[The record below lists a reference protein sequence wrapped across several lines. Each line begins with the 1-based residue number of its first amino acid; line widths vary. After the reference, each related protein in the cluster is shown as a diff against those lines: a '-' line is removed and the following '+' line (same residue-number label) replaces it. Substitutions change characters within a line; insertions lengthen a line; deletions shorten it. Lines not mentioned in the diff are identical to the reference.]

1 MLRTRNDLINDYNNL
16 TMLTHIHIWNFA
28 IVEALDIELESGLS
42 VLTGETGAGKSILLD
57 ALGLALGDRAD
68 STVIR
73 HGESR
78 AEISVTFNTSQA
90 TNAEVWL
97 KEHELDSEHECIIR
111 RTVNEKGPSK
121 AFINGKPAT
130 VQQLREL
137 AEMLV
142 DLHGQHEHQSLMKA
156 EVQQQLLDDY
166 ASHSDLVSKVSTSF
180 SEWNKLNTE
189 FKKLNSA
196 KNEQD
201 HRLDLLRYQVNE
213 LETLNLQTGES
224 EKLDIEHKRL
234 SNASQLLQTT
244 ELALHVLQEN
254 DKDSI
259 SQQLSHFTLELQQLG
274 KTDNK
279 LNEIAGL
286 LDNAMIQVNEASSEL
301 HQYVDN
307 LELDPQRLSYLDER
321 ISTIHNLAR
330 KHHVNPDELPALL
343 EDLQK
348 ELDSIENADGHLE
361 KLQQDIVITASTYQ
375 QAANDLSKS
384 RTNVAKILSTKVS
397 ENMQE
402 LGMEGG
408 TFEVA
413 LNAYEAESFHANG
426 NEQIEFL
433 VSANPGSP
441 AKSLSKVASGGE
453 ISRISLAIQVITAES
468 TRIPTLI
475 FDEVDVGIGG
485 RVAEIVGRKLKQLA
499 NHRQVICV
507 THLAQVAAL
516 GDHHLQVSKQS
527 DSATTISQID
537 YLGTQQRVKELAR
550 MMGGIEITEQ
560 TLSHAEEMLS
570 KVGNG

>member
-1 MLRTRNDLINDYNNL
+1 
-16 TMLTHIHIWNFA
+16 MLTHIHIWNFA
-28 IVEALDIELESGLS
+28 IVEALDIELEPGLS

-78 AEISVTFNTSQA
+78 AEISVTFDTRHS
-90 TNAEVWL
+90 TNAEAWL

-111 RTVNEKGPSK
+111 RTVSEKGPSK

-156 EVQQQLLDDY
+156 DVQQQLLDDY
-166 ASHSDLVSKVSTSF
+166 ANHADLVRKVADSF
-180 SEWNKLNTE
+180 KQWNKLNHE
-189 FKKLNSA
+189 FKKLSSA

-201 HRLDLLRYQVNE
+201 NRLDLIRYQVNE
-213 LETLNLQTGES
+213 LESLNLQVGES
-224 EKLDIEHKRL
+224 KKLDVEYKRL
-234 SNASQLLQTT
+234 SNASQLIQTT
-244 ELALHVLQEN
+244 EQTLHALEES
-254 DKDSI
+254 DKGSV

-274 KTDNK
+274 KTDNT
-279 LNEIAGL
+279 LNAIASL
-286 LDNAMIQVNEASSEL
+286 LDNAMIQISEASSEL
-301 HQYVDN
+301 HQYVDS

-321 ISTIHNLAR
+321 IGTIHNLAR
-330 KHHVNPDELPALL
+330 KHNVEPDELPELFAR
-343 EDLQK
+343 LQK

-361 KLQQDIVITASTYQ
+361 KLQQDIEVTVKKYQ
-375 QAANDLSKS
+375 TAANDLTKS
-384 RTNVAKILSTKVS
+384 RSKAANILSIKVS

-408 TFEVA
+408 VFEVA
-413 LNAYEAESFHANG
+413 LKPFATESFHANG

-453 ISRISLAIQVITAES
+453 ISRISLAIQVIAAES

-499 NHRQVICV
+499 SHRQVICV

-516 GDHHLQVSKQS
+516 GEHHLQVSKQS
-527 DSATTISQID
+527 DSATTISQIN
-537 YLGTQQRVKELAR
+537 YLDKPLRVKELAR
-550 MMGGIEITEQ
+550 MMGGIEITQQ
-560 TLSHAEEMLS
+560 TLSHAEEML
-570 KVGNG
+570 G

>member
-1 MLRTRNDLINDYNNL
+1 
-16 TMLTHIHIWNFA
+16 MLTHIHIWNFA

-73 HGESR
+73 HGQER
-78 AEISVTFNTSQA
+78 AEISVTFDTSKA
-90 TNAEVWL
+90 INAEAWL
-97 KEHELDSEHECIIR
+97 KLHELDSEHECIIR
-111 RTVNEKGPSK
+111 RTVSLKGPSK

-137 AEMLV
+137 SEMLV

-156 EVQQQLLDDY
+156 DVQQQLLDDY
-166 ASHSDLVSKVSTSF
+166 ANHTKLVHSVASTF
-180 SEWNKLNTE
+180 KQWNKLNIE
-189 FKKLNSA
+189 FKKLSSA

-201 HRLDLLRYQVNE
+201 HRLDLLKYQVNE
-213 LETLNLQTGES
+213 LETLNLQMGES
-224 EKLDIEHKRL
+224 KKLDSEYKRL

-244 ELALHVLQEN
+244 EQTLHALEES
-254 DKDSI
+254 DKGSI
-259 SQQLSHFTLELQQLG
+259 SQQLSHFTSELQQLA
-274 KTDNK
+274 KTDST
-279 LNEIAGL
+279 LNEISTL
-286 LDNAMIQVNEASSEL
+286 LDNAMIQINEASSEL
-301 HQYVDN
+301 HQYIDS
-307 LELDPQRLSYLDER
+307 LEIDPQRLAYLDER
-321 ISTIHNLAR
+321 IGTIHNLAR
-330 KHHVNPDELPALL
+330 KHQVSADELPALFERL
-343 EDLQK
+343 AN

-361 KLQQDIVITASTYQ
+361 QLQLDITH
-375 QAANDLSKS
+375 AANAYQKAAGALSKS
-384 RTNVAKILSTKVS
+384 RTKAAKILSTKVT

-408 TFEVA
+408 AFEVA
-413 LNAYEAESFHANG
+413 LNLYEKAAFHIHG

-453 ISRISLAIQVITAES
+453 ISRISLAIQVIAAES

-485 RVAEIVGRKLKQLA
+485 RVAEIVGLKLKQLA
-499 NHRQVICV
+499 EHRQVICV

-516 GDHHLQVSKQS
+516 GEHHLQVSKQS
-527 DSATTISQID
+527 DSATTLSQIN
-537 YLGTQQRVKELAR
+537 YLDQAQRVKELAR
-550 MMGGIEITEQ
+550 MMGGIEITQQ
-560 TLSHAEEMLS
+560 TLSHAEEMLA
-570 KVGNG
+570 KVGTG

>member
-1 MLRTRNDLINDYNNL
+1 
-16 TMLTHIHIWNFA
+16 MLTHIHIWNFA
-28 IVEALDIELESGLS
+28 IVEALDIELEPNLS

-68 STVIR
+68 NTVIR
-73 HGESR
+73 HGQSR
-78 AEISVTFNTSQA
+78 AEISVTFDTSQTA
-90 TNAEVWL
+90 NAEAWL

-111 RTVNEKGPSK
+111 RTVNIKGPSK

-156 EVQQQLLDDY
+156 EIQQQLLDDY
-166 ASHSDLVSKVSTSF
+166 ANHADLVNKVSTSF
-180 SEWNKLNTE
+180 KQWNKLNTE
-189 FKKLNSA
+189 FKKLNAA

-201 HRLDLLRYQVNE
+201 HRLDLLRYQVKE
-213 LETLNLQTGES
+213 LETLNLQAGES
-224 EKLDIEHKRL
+224 GKLDIEHKRL
-234 SNASQLLQTT
+234 SNASLLLQTT
-244 ELALHVLQEN
+244 EQTLHALEES
-254 DKDSI
+254 DKGSI
-259 SQQLSHFTLELQQLG
+259 SQQLNHFTSELQQLG
-274 KTDNK
+274 KTDSK
-279 LNEIAGL
+279 LNEIAAL
-286 LDNAMIQVNEASSEL
+286 LDNAMIQINEASSEL
-301 HQYVDN
+301 HQYIDS
-307 LELDPQRLSYLDER
+307 LEMDPQRLSYLDER

-330 KHHVNPDELPALL
+330 KHQVSPDELPELFERL
-343 EDLQK
+343 EN

-361 KLQQDIVITASTYQ
+361 QLQQDIANTASIYQ
-375 QAANDLSKS
+375 KAADTLSKS
-384 RTNVAKILSTKVS
+384 RTKAAKTLSTKVS

-408 TFEVA
+408 AFEVV
-413 LNAYEAESFHANG
+413 LNAYEAELFHANG

-441 AKSLSKVASGGE
+441 AKPLSKVASGGE
-453 ISRISLAIQVITAES
+453 ISRISLAIQVIAAES

-485 RVAEIVGRKLKQLA
+485 RVAEIVGLKLKQLA
-499 NHRQVICV
+499 SHRQVICV

-516 GDHHLQVSKQS
+516 GEHHLQVSKQS
-527 DSATTISQID
+527 DSATTISQIN
-537 YLGTQQRVKELAR
+537 YLDKAKRVKELAR
-550 MMGGIEITEQ
+550 MMGGIEITQ
-560 TLSHAEEMLS
+560 QILSHAEEMLG

>member
-1 MLRTRNDLINDYNNL
+1 
-16 TMLTHIHIWNFA
+16 MLTHIHIWNFA

-68 STVIR
+68 STIIR
-73 HGESR
+73 HGENR
-78 AEISVTFNTSQA
+78 AEISVTFDTHEA
-90 TNAEVWL
+90 ENAEAWL
-97 KEHELDSEHECIIR
+97 KQHEFDSEHECIIR

-156 EVQQQLLDDY
+156 DIQQQLVDDY
-166 ASHSDLVSKVSTSF
+166 ANHAELLKKVKTTF
-180 SEWNKLNTE
+180 KEWNRLNTE
-189 FKKLNSA
+189 FNKLNSA

-213 LETLNLQTGES
+213 LEALNLQVGES
-224 EKLDIEHKRL
+224 DKLDKEYKRL

-244 ELALHVLQEN
+244 EQTLYALEESDNGSVSE
-254 DKDSI
+254 
-259 SQQLSHFTLELQQLG
+259 QLSHFSLQLQQLG

-279 LNEIAGL
+279 LNDIASL
-286 LDNAMIQVNEASSEL
+286 LDSATIQVNEASSEL
-301 HQYVDN
+301 RHYVDN
-307 LELDPQRLSYLDER
+307 LELDPERLSFLDER
-321 ISTIHNLAR
+321 ISNIHTLAR
-330 KHHVNPDELPALL
+330 KHQVNPDGLSALL
-343 EDLQK
+343 ESLQK

-361 KLQQDIVITASTYQ
+361 KLQQDIANTSSLYQ
-375 QAANDLSKS
+375 QAANELSKS
-384 RTNVAKILSTKVS
+384 RMKAAKMLSVKVS
-397 ENMQE
+397 DSMQE

-408 TFEVA
+408 IFEVV
-413 LNAYEAESFHANG
+413 LHAYEPGSFHSNG

-433 VSANPGSP
+433 VSSNPGQP
-441 AKSLSKVASGGE
+441 PKSLSKVASGGE
-453 ISRISLAIQVITAES
+453 ISRISLAIQVIAAES

-485 RVAEIVGRKLKQLA
+485 RVAEIVGIKLKQLA
-499 NHRQVICV
+499 SHRQVICV

-516 GDHHLQVSKQS
+516 GKHHMQVSKKS
-527 DSATTISQID
+527 DSATTISQIN
-537 YLGTQQRVKELAR
+537 YLDKQQRVNELAR
-550 MMGGIEITEQ
+550 MMGGIEITQ
-560 TLSHAEEMLS
+560 KILSHAEEMLD
-570 KVGNG
+570 KVGNA

>member
-1 MLRTRNDLINDYNNL
+1 
-16 TMLTHIHIWNFA
+16 MLTHIHIWNFA

-68 STVIR
+68 STVIL
-73 HGESR
+73 HGQSR
-78 AEISVTFNTSQA
+78 AEISVTFDTSQA
-90 TNAEVWL
+90 ANAEAWL

-156 EVQQQLLDDY
+156 EIQQQLLDDY
-166 ASHSDLVSKVSTSF
+166 ANHADLVNKVSTSF
-180 SEWNKLNTE
+180 KQWNKLNTE
-189 FKKLNSA
+189 FKKLNAA

-201 HRLDLLRYQVNE
+201 HRLDLLRYQVKE
-213 LETLNLQTGES
+213 LETLNLQAGES
-224 EKLDIEHKRL
+224 GKLDIEHKRL
-234 SNASQLLQTT
+234 SNASLLLQTT
-244 ELALHVLQEN
+244 EQTLHALEES
-254 DKDSI
+254 DKGSI
-259 SQQLSHFTLELQQLG
+259 SQQLNHFTSELQQLG
-274 KTDNK
+274 KTDSK
-279 LNEIAGL
+279 LNEIAAL
-286 LDNAMIQVNEASSEL
+286 LDNAMIQINEASSEL
-301 HQYVDN
+301 HQYIDS
-307 LELDPQRLSYLDER
+307 LEMDPQRLSYLDER

-330 KHHVNPDELPALL
+330 KHQVSPDELPELFERL
-343 EDLQK
+343 EN

-361 KLQQDIVITASTYQ
+361 QLQQDIANTASIYQ
-375 QAANDLSKS
+375 KAADTLSKS
-384 RTNVAKILSTKVS
+384 RTKAAKTLSTKVS

-408 TFEVA
+408 AFEVV
-413 LNAYEAESFHANG
+413 LNAYEAELFHANG

-441 AKSLSKVASGGE
+441 AKPLSKVASGGE
-453 ISRISLAIQVITAES
+453 ISRISLAIQVIAAES

-485 RVAEIVGRKLKQLA
+485 RVAEIVGLKLKQLA
-499 NHRQVICV
+499 SHRQVICV

-516 GDHHLQVSKQS
+516 GEHHLQVSKQS
-527 DSATTISQID
+527 DSATTISQIN
-537 YLGTQQRVKELAR
+537 YLDKAKRVKELAR
-550 MMGGIEITEQ
+550 MMGGIEITQ
-560 TLSHAEEMLS
+560 QILSHAEEMLG

>member
-1 MLRTRNDLINDYNNL
+1 
-16 TMLTHIHIWNFA
+16 MLTHIHIWNFA
-28 IVEALDIELESGLS
+28 IVEALDIELEPGLS

-78 AEISVTFNTSQA
+78 AEISVTFDTSNSK
-90 TNAEVWL
+90 NAEAWL

-111 RTVNEKGPSK
+111 RTVSEKGPSK

-156 EVQQQLLDDY
+156 DVQQQLLDDY
-166 ASHSDLVSKVSTSF
+166 AAHQELVNKVSSSF
-180 SEWNKLNTE
+180 KEWNKLNTE

-213 LETLNLQTGES
+213 LESLNIQIGES
-224 EKLDIEHKRL
+224 KKLDIEYKRL

-244 ELALHVLQEN
+244 EQTLQALEES
-254 DKDSI
+254 DKGSI
-259 SQQLSHFTLELQQLG
+259 SQQLSHFTSELQQLG
-274 KTDNK
+274 KTDSK
-279 LNEIAGL
+279 LNGIANL
-286 LDNAMIQVNEASSEL
+286 LDNAMIQINEASSEL
-301 HQYVDN
+301 HHYVDN
-307 LELDPQRLSYLDER
+307 LEMDPQRLSYLDER
-321 ISTIHNLAR
+321 IGTIHNLAR
-330 KHHVNPDELPALL
+330 KHQVEPDELPALF
-343 EDLQK
+343 ERIQK

-361 KLQQDIVITASTYQ
+361 QLQKDIIISADAYK
-375 QAANDLSKS
+375 QAANNLSKS
-384 RTNVAKILSTKVS
+384 RIKAAKILSTKVS

-408 TFEVA
+408 AFEVA
-413 LNAYEAESFHANG
+413 LNTYDEDSFHANG
-426 NEQIEFL
+426 NEQVEFL

-453 ISRISLAIQVITAES
+453 ISRISLAIQVIAAES

-485 RVAEIVGRKLKQLA
+485 RVAEIVGLKLKQLA

-516 GDHHLQVSKQS
+516 GEHHLQVSKQS
-527 DSATTISQID
+527 DSSTTISQIN
-537 YLGTQQRVKELAR
+537 YLDKQNRVKELAR
-550 MMGGIEITEQ
+550 MMGGIEITQQ
-560 TLSHAEEMLS
+560 TLSHAEEMLAQ
-570 KVGNG
+570 VGNG

>member
-1 MLRTRNDLINDYNNL
+1 
-16 TMLTHIHIWNFA
+16 MLTHIHIWNFA

-78 AEISVTFNTSQA
+78 AEISVTFDTSNA
-90 TNAEVWL
+90 VNAEAWL
-97 KEHELDSEHECIIR
+97 KEHELDSQHECIIR

-156 EVQQQLLDDY
+156 DVQQQLLDDY
-166 ASHSDLVSKVSTSF
+166 ANHSDLVNKVSISF
-180 SEWNKLNTE
+180 KEWNKLNTE
-189 FKKLNSA
+189 FKKLSTA
-196 KNEQD
+196 KNDQD
-201 HRLDLLRYQVNE
+201 HRLDLLKYQVNE
-213 LETLNLQTGES
+213 LETLNLQMGES
-224 EKLDIEHKRL
+224 EKLDVEYKRL
-234 SNASQLLQTT
+234 SNASQLIQTT
-244 ELALHVLQEN
+244 EQTLHALELS
-254 DKDSI
+254 DKGSI
-259 SQQLSHFTLELQQLG
+259 TQQLSHFTSELQQLG
-274 KTDNK
+274 KTDNT
-279 LNEIAGL
+279 LNEVASL
-286 LDNAMIQVNEASSEL
+286 LDNASIQINEATSEL

-321 ISTIHNLAR
+321 IGTIHNLAR
-330 KHHVNPDELPALL
+330 KHNVTPDELPELF
-343 EDLQK
+343 ERLQT

-361 KLQQDIVITASTYQ
+361 KLQQNIVVTADTYKK
-375 QAANDLSKS
+375 AANALTKS
-384 RTNVAKILSTKVS
+384 RIKSAKVLSTKVT

-408 TFEVA
+408 AFEVS
-413 LNAYEAESFHANG
+413 LNSFDVESFNKNG

-441 AKSLSKVASGGE
+441 AKSLTKVASGGE
-453 ISRISLAIQVITAES
+453 ISRISLAIQVIAAES

-485 RVAEIVGRKLKQLA
+485 RVAEIVGHKLKELA
-499 NHRQVICV
+499 CHRQVICV

-516 GDHHLQVSKQS
+516 GKHHLQVSKQS
-527 DSATTISQID
+527 DSATTISQIN
-537 YLGTQQRVKELAR
+537 YLDKTKRVEELAR
-550 MMGGIEITEQ
+550 MMGGIEITQQ
-560 TLSHAEEMLS
+560 TLSHAEEMLD

>member
-1 MLRTRNDLINDYNNL
+1 
-16 TMLTHIHIWNFA
+16 MLTHIHIWNFA
-28 IVEALDIELESGLS
+28 IVEALDIELEPGLS

-68 STVIR
+68 STIIR

-78 AEISVTFNTSQA
+78 AEISVTFDTSKVA
-90 TNAEVWL
+90 NAETWL

-111 RTVNEKGPSK
+111 RTVSEKGPSK

-156 EVQQQLLDDY
+156 DIQQQLLDDY
-166 ASHSDLVSKVSTSF
+166 ANHSDLVTKVNTSF
-180 SEWNKLNTE
+180 KEWNKLNNE
-189 FKKLNSA
+189 FNKLNTA

-213 LETLNLQTGES
+213 LETINIQKGES
-224 EKLDIEHKRL
+224 KKLDIEHKRL
-234 SNASQLLQTT
+234 SNASLLLQTT
-244 ELALHVLQEN
+244 EQALHALQES
-254 DKDSI
+254 DKGSI
-259 SQQLSHFTLELQQLG
+259 SQQLTYFTLELQQLG
-274 KTDNK
+274 KADNK

-286 LDNAMIQVNEASSEL
+286 LDNAMIQVNEASTEL
-301 HQYVDN
+301 HQYIDS

-321 ISTIHNLAR
+321 ISSIHNLAR
-330 KHHVNPDELPALL
+330 KHKVDADALPELF
-343 EDLQK
+343 EQLQK
-348 ELDSIENADGHLE
+348 ELDSIENADDHLE
-361 KLQQDIVITASTYQ
+361 KLKQDIANIASTYQ

-384 RTNVAKILSTKVS
+384 RIKTAKILSAKVS

-408 TFEVA
+408 VFEIA
-413 LNAYEAESFHANG
+413 LNAYEAESFHSNG

-441 AKSLSKVASGGE
+441 AKSLNKVASGGE
-453 ISRISLAIQVITAES
+453 ISRISLAIQVIAAES
-468 TRIPTLI
+468 SRIPTLI

-485 RVAEIVGRKLKQLA
+485 RVAEIVGHKLKQLA
-499 NHRQVICV
+499 IHRQVICV

-516 GDHHLQVSKQS
+516 GQHHLQVSKQS
-527 DSATTISQID
+527 DAATTISQIN
-537 YLGTQQRVKELAR
+537 YLDKSQRVKELAR
-550 MMGGIEITEQ
+550 MMGGIEITQQ

-570 KVGNG
+570 KVS

>member
-1 MLRTRNDLINDYNNL
+1 
-16 TMLTHIHIWNFA
+16 MLTHIHIWNFA
-28 IVEALDIELESGLS
+28 IVEALDIELEPGLS

-78 AEISVTFNTSQA
+78 AEISVTFDTRRS
-90 TNAEVWL
+90 TNAEAWL

-111 RTVNEKGPSK
+111 RTVSEKGPSK

-156 EVQQQLLDDY
+156 DVQQQLLDDY
-166 ASHSDLVSKVSTSF
+166 ANHAKLVTQVANLFK
-180 SEWNKLNTE
+180 EWNTLNNT
-189 FKKLNSA
+189 FKKLNAA

-201 HRLDLLRYQVNE
+201 HRLDLLKYQVNE
-213 LETLNLQTGES
+213 LDTLNLQIGES
-224 EKLDIEHKRL
+224 KKLDVEYKRL
-234 SNASQLLQTT
+234 SNASQLMHVTEQT
-244 ELALHVLQEN
+244 LHALEDS
-254 DKDSI
+254 DKGSI
-259 SQQLSHFTLELQQLG
+259 SQQLSHFTAELQQLG
-274 KTDNK
+274 KTDAT
-279 LNEIAGL
+279 LNGIANL
-286 LDNAMIQVNEASSEL
+286 LDNALIQVSEASSEL
-301 HQYVDN
+301 HQYVDS
-307 LELDPQRLSYLDER
+307 LELDPQRLSFLDER
-321 ISTIHNLAR
+321 ISTVHNLAR
-330 KHHVNPDELPALL
+330 KHQTNPDELP
-343 EDLQK
+343 DLFEK
-348 ELDSIENADGHLE
+348 LKIELDSIENADGHLE
-361 KLQQDIVITASTYQ
+361 QLQQKIAVIASSYQ
-375 QAANDLSKS
+375 EAANTLTKS
-384 RTNVAKILSTKVS
+384 RIKAAKILSKKVS
-397 ENMQE
+397 DNMQE

-408 TFEVA
+408 AFEVA
-413 LNAYEAESFHANG
+413 LNTYDTDSFHANG

-453 ISRISLAIQVITAES
+453 ISRISLAIQVIAAES

-485 RVAEIVGRKLKQLA
+485 RVAEIVGLKLKQLA
-499 NHRQVICV
+499 RHRQVICV

-516 GDHHLQVSKQS
+516 GEHHLQVSKQS
-527 DSATTISQID
+527 DSATTISQIN
-537 YLGTQQRVKELAR
+537 YLDKPLRVKELAR
-550 MMGGIEITEQ
+550 MMGGIQITEQ

-570 KVGNG
+570 KAS

>member
-1 MLRTRNDLINDYNNL
+1 
-16 TMLTHIHIWNFA
+16 MLTHIHIWNFA
-28 IVEALDIELESGLS
+28 IVEALDIELEPSLS

-78 AEISVTFNTSQA
+78 AEISVTFDTSNA
-90 TNAEVWL
+90 KNAEAWL
-97 KEHELDSEHECIIR
+97 KEHELDSENECIIR
-111 RTVNEKGPSK
+111 RTVSIKGPSK
-121 AFINGKPAT
+121 AFINGRSAT

-142 DLHGQHEHQSLMKA
+142 DLHGQHEHQSLMKPD
-156 EVQQQLLDDY
+156 VQQQLLDDY
-166 ASHSDLVSKVSTSF
+166 ANHSDLVNKVTTTF
-180 SEWNKLNTE
+180 KEWNKLNTE
-189 FKKLNSA
+189 YKKLSTA
-196 KNEQD
+196 KNDQD
-201 HRLDLLRYQVNE
+201 HRLDLLKYQVNE
-213 LETLNLQTGES
+213 LETLNLQVGES
-224 EKLDIEHKRL
+224 EKLDVEYKRL
-234 SNASQLLQTT
+234 SNASQLIQTT
-244 ELALHVLQEN
+244 EQTLHALEQS
-254 DKDSI
+254 DKGSI
-259 SQQLSHFTLELQQLG
+259 TQQLSHFTSELQQLG
-274 KTDNK
+274 KKDNT
-279 LNEIAGL
+279 LNDIATL
-286 LDNAMIQVNEASSEL
+286 LDNASIQINEATSEL

-321 ISTIHNLAR
+321 IGTVHNLAR
-330 KHHVNPDELPALL
+330 KHNTNPDELPELF
-343 EDLQK
+343 ERLQL

-361 KLQQDIVITASTYQ
+361 KLQQEIVVTAKTYQ
-375 QAANDLSKS
+375 EAANALTKS
-384 RTNVAKILSTKVS
+384 RTKSAKVLSTKVS

-408 TFEVA
+408 AFEVA
-413 LNAYEAESFHANG
+413 LNRYDTDSFNKNG

-441 AKSLSKVASGGE
+441 AKSLTKVASGGE
-453 ISRISLAIQVITAES
+453 ISRISLAIQVIAAES

-485 RVAEIVGRKLKQLA
+485 RVAEIVGLKLKQLA
-499 NHRQVICV
+499 AHRQVICV

-516 GDHHLQVSKQS
+516 GTHHLQVSKQS
-527 DSATTISQID
+527 DSATTISQIN
-537 YLGTQQRVKELAR
+537 YLDKPQRVNELAR

>member
-1 MLRTRNDLINDYNNL
+1 
-16 TMLTHIHIWNFA
+16 MLTHIHIWNFA

-78 AEISVTFNTSQA
+78 AEISVTFDTREA
-90 TNAEVWL
+90 KNAETWL

-111 RTVNEKGPSK
+111 RTVSEKGPSK

-156 EVQQQLLDDY
+156 DIQQQLLDDY
-166 ASHSDLVSKVSTSF
+166 ANHSDLVTQVSLSF
-180 SEWNKLNTE
+180 KKWNKLNTE
-189 FKKLNSA
+189 FNKLNSA

-213 LETLNLQTGES
+213 LESLNLQVGES
-224 EKLDIEHKRL
+224 DKLDIEHKRL

-244 ELALHVLQEN
+244 EQTLYALEEN
-254 DKDSI
+254 DKGAI
-259 SQQLSHFTLELQQLG
+259 SQQLSQLTIELQQLG
-274 KTDNK
+274 KTDSK
-279 LNEIAGL
+279 LNDIAGL
-286 LDNAMIQVNEASSEL
+286 LDNATIQINEASSEL
-301 HQYVDN
+301 RQYVDS
-307 LELDPQRLSYLDER
+307 LELDPQRLSYLEER
-321 ISTIHNLAR
+321 IGNIHTLAR
-330 KHHVNPDELPALL
+330 KHQVNPDELPALQENL
-343 EDLQK
+343 HK
-348 ELDSIENADGHLE
+348 ELDSIENADDHLD
-361 KLQQDIVITASTYQ
+361 KLQQEIASTSAAYQ
-375 QAANDLSKS
+375 QAAKDLTKS
-384 RTNVAKILSTKVS
+384 RIKSAKILSTKVS

-408 TFEVA
+408 VFEVA
-413 LNAYEAESFHANG
+413 LNTYESDSYHANG

-433 VSANPGSP
+433 VSSNPGQP
-441 AKSLSKVASGGE
+441 PKSLTKVASGGE
-453 ISRISLAIQVITAES
+453 ISRISLAIQVIAAES

-485 RVAEIVGRKLKQLA
+485 RVAEIVGHKLKQLA
-499 NHRQVICV
+499 SHRQVICV

-516 GDHHLQVSKQS
+516 GEHHLQVSKLS
-527 DSATTISQID
+527 DSATTISQIN
-537 YLGTQQRVKELAR
+537 YLDKQQRVEELAR

-560 TLSHAEEMLS
+560 TLSHAEEMLG

>member
-1 MLRTRNDLINDYNNL
+1 
-16 TMLTHIHIWNFA
+16 MLTHIHIWNFA
-28 IVEALDIELESGLS
+28 IVEALDIELEPGLS

-78 AEISVTFNTSQA
+78 AEISVTFDT
-90 TNAEVWL
+90 TNAENAENWL

-130 VQQLREL
+130 VVQLREL

-142 DLHGQHEHQSLMKA
+142 DLHGQHEHQSLMKTD
-156 EVQQQLLDDY
+156 VQQQLLDDY
-166 ASHSDLVSKVSTSF
+166 ANHSDLVSTVNHSF
-180 SEWNKLNTE
+180 KEWNKLNTE

-201 HRLDLLRYQVNE
+201 HRLDLLKYQVNE
-213 LETLNLQTGES
+213 LETLNLQVGES
-224 EKLDIEHKRL
+224 EKLDVEFKRL
-234 SNASQLLQTT
+234 SNASLLIQTT
-244 ELALHVLQEN
+244 EQTLHALEES

-259 SQQLSHFTLELQQLG
+259 SHQLSHFSSELQKLG

-279 LNEIAGL
+279 LNDIASL
-286 LDNAMIQVNEASSEL
+286 LDNATIQISEATSEL
-301 HQYVDN
+301 HQYIDN
-307 LELDPQRLSYLDER
+307 LELDPQRLNYLDER
-321 ISTIHNLAR
+321 IGTIHNLAR
-330 KHHVNPDELPALL
+330 KHQVNPDELPELF
-343 EDLQK
+343 ERLQT
-348 ELDSIENADGHLE
+348 ELDSIENADEHLE
-361 KLQQDIVITASTYQ
+361 NLQQEISNATNTYKKVANKLSISRLK
-375 QAANDLSKS
+375 AAE
-384 RTNVAKILSTKVS
+384 VLSTKVTD
-397 ENMQE
+397 NMQE

-408 TFEVA
+408 AFVVA
-413 LNAYEAESFHANG
+413 LNAYEQELFHVNG

-441 AKSLSKVASGGE
+441 AKPLSKVASGGE
-453 ISRISLAIQVITAES
+453 ISRISLAIQVIAAES

-485 RVAEIVGRKLKQLA
+485 RVAEIVGLKLKQLA
-499 NHRQVICV
+499 AHRQVICV

-516 GDHHLQVSKQS
+516 GQHHLQVSKQS
-527 DSATTISQID
+527 DSATTISQIN
-537 YLGTQQRVKELAR
+537 YLDKNSRINELAR
-550 MMGGIEITEQ
+550 MMGGIEITQQ
-560 TLSHAEEMLS
+560 TLSHAEEMLEN
-570 KVGNG
+570 VGNG

>member
-1 MLRTRNDLINDYNNL
+1 
-16 TMLTHIHIWNFA
+16 MLTHIHIWNFA
-28 IVEALDIELESGLS
+28 IVEALDIELEPGLS

-78 AEISVTFNTSQA
+78 AEISVTFDTSEA
-90 TNAEVWL
+90 ENAEAWL

-111 RTVNEKGPSK
+111 RTVSEKGPSK

-156 EVQQQLLDDY
+156 DIQQQLLDDY
-166 ASHSDLVSKVSTSF
+166 ANHNDLVTKVSTSYK
-180 SEWNKLNTE
+180 EWNKLNSE
-189 FKKLNSA
+189 FEKLNSA

-201 HRLDLLRYQVNE
+201 HRLDLLKYQVKE
-213 LETLNLQTGES
+213 LETLNLQAGES
-224 EKLDIEHKRL
+224 KALDIEHKRL

-244 ELALHVLQEN
+244 EQALHALEES
-254 DKDSI
+254 DSGSI
-259 SQQLSHFTLELQQLG
+259 SQKLTHFTSDLQQLG

-279 LNEIAGL
+279 LNEIAAL
-286 LDNAMIQVNEASSEL
+286 LDNAMIQLNEASSEL

-321 ISTIHNLAR
+321 ISTIYNLAR
-330 KHHVNPDELPALL
+330 KHQVEPDELPALL
-343 EDLQK
+343 DNLQK

-361 KLQQDIVITASTYQ
+361 TLQQDITKMANIYQ

-384 RTNVAKILSTKVS
+384 RTKAAKVLSTKVS

-408 TFEVA
+408 AFEVA
-413 LNAYEAESFHANG
+413 LNTYETESFHSNG

-441 AKSLSKVASGGE
+441 AKPLTKVASGGE
-453 ISRISLAIQVITAES
+453 ISRISLAIQVIAAES

-499 NHRQVICV
+499 AHRQVICV

-516 GDHHLQVSKQS
+516 GEHHLQVSKQS
-527 DSATTISQID
+527 DSATTISQIN
-537 YLGTQQRVKELAR
+537 YLDQPQRVKELAR
-550 MMGGIEITEQ
+550 MMGGVEITAQ
-560 TLSHAEEMLS
+560 TLSHAEEMLD

>member
-1 MLRTRNDLINDYNNL
+1 
-16 TMLTHIHIWNFA
+16 MLTHIHIWNFA
-28 IVEALDIELESGLS
+28 IVEALDIELESSLS

-73 HGESR
+73 HGENR
-78 AEISVTFNTSQA
+78 AEISVTFDTSKA
-90 TNAEVWL
+90 INAEAWL
-97 KEHELDSEHECIIR
+97 KEHELDSEYECIIR
-111 RTVNEKGPSK
+111 RTVNVKGPSK

-156 EVQQQLLDDY
+156 DVQQQLLDDY
-166 ASHSDLVSKVSTSF
+166 ANHSGLVNQVANSF
-180 SEWNKLNTE
+180 SKWNKLNSE
-189 FKKLNSA
+189 FKKLSAA

-201 HRLDLLRYQVNE
+201 HRLDLLKYQVNE
-213 LETLNLQTGES
+213 LETLNLQVGES
-224 EKLDIEHKRL
+224 EKLDTEYKRL
-234 SNASQLLQTT
+234 SNASLLLQTT
-244 ELALHVLQEN
+244 EQTLQALEDS
-254 DKDSI
+254 DKGSI
-259 SQQLSHFTLELQQLG
+259 SQQLSHFTSELQQLA

-279 LNEIAGL
+279 LNEISTL
-286 LDNAMIQVNEASSEL
+286 LENATIQINEASSEL
-301 HQYVDN
+301 HQYIDS
-307 LELDPQRLSYLDER
+307 LEMDPQRLNYLDER

-330 KHHVNPDELPALL
+330 KHQASPDELPALFESL
-343 EDLQK
+343 EK

-361 KLQQDIVITASTYQ
+361 KLQQDIVVTAKAYQ
-375 QAANDLSKS
+375 QAANALTKS
-384 RTNVAKILSTKVS
+384 RNESAKILSKKVS

-408 TFEVA
+408 AFEVS
-413 LNAYEAESFHANG
+413 LNSYSDESFHSNG

-453 ISRISLAIQVITAES
+453 ISRISLAIQVIAAES

-485 RVAEIVGRKLKQLA
+485 RVAEIVGLKLKQLA
-499 NHRQVICV
+499 KHRQVICV

-516 GDHHLQVSKQS
+516 GEHHLQVSKQS
-527 DSATTISQID
+527 DSATTISQIN
-537 YLGTQQRVKELAR
+537 YLNQAQRVKELAR
-550 MMGGIEITEQ
+550 MMGGIEITQQ
-560 TLSHAEEMLS
+560 TLSHAEEMLA
-570 KVGNG
+570 KVSNG

>member
-1 MLRTRNDLINDYNNL
+1 
-16 TMLTHIHIWNFA
+16 MLTHIHIWNFA
-28 IVEALDIELESGLS
+28 IVEALDIELEPNLS

-73 HGESR
+73 HGQSR
-78 AEISVTFNTSQA
+78 AEISVTFDTSKA
-90 TNAEVWL
+90 ANAEAWL

-111 RTVNEKGPSK
+111 RTVNVKGPSK

-130 VQQLREL
+130 IQQLREL

-156 EVQQQLLDDY
+156 DIQQQLLDDY
-166 ASHSDLVSKVSTSF
+166 ADHSDLVNKVRTSF
-180 SEWNKLNTE
+180 KQWNKLNTE
-189 FKKLNSA
+189 FKKLNAA

-201 HRLDLLRYQVNE
+201 HRLDLLRYQVKE

-224 EKLDIEHKRL
+224 SKLDIEHKRL
-234 SNASQLLQTT
+234 SNASLLLQTT
-244 ELALHVLQEN
+244 EQTLHALEES
-254 DKDSI
+254 DKGSI
-259 SQQLSHFTLELQQLG
+259 SQQLNHFTSELQQLG
-274 KTDNK
+274 KTDDK
-279 LNEIAGL
+279 LNDIAAL
-286 LDNAMIQVNEASSEL
+286 LDNAMIQINEASSEL
-301 HQYVDN
+301 RQYIES
-307 LELDPQRLSYLDER
+307 LEMDPQRLSYLDER

-330 KHHVNPDELPALL
+330 KHQVNPDELPELFERL
-343 EDLQK
+343 EK

-361 KLQQDIVITASTYQ
+361 QLQQDIVNTSNIYQ
-375 QAANDLSKS
+375 QAANTLSKS
-384 RTNVAKILSTKVS
+384 RTKAAKTLSNKVS

-408 TFEVA
+408 TFEVI
-413 LNAYEAESFHANG
+413 LNANEAESFHANG
-426 NEQIEFL
+426 NEKIEFL

-453 ISRISLAIQVITAES
+453 ISRISLAIQVIAAES

-485 RVAEIVGRKLKQLA
+485 RVAEIVGLKLKQLA
-499 NHRQVICV
+499 KHRQVICV

-516 GDHHLQVSKQS
+516 GEHHLQVSKQS
-527 DSATTISQID
+527 DSATTISQIN
-537 YLGTQQRVKELAR
+537 YLDKPLRVKELAR
-550 MMGGIEITEQ
+550 MMGGIEITQQ
-560 TLSHAEEMLS
+560 TLSHAEEMLG